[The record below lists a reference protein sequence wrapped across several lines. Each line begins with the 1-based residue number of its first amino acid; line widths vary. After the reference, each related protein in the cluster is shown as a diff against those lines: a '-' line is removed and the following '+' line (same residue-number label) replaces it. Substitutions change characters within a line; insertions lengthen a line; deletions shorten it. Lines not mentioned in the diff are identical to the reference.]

1 MKWKAN
7 AKFNQPLE
15 SASAWTAKDTAN
27 VVIHKL
33 HGLDDTLYLTCYD
46 CEIYNRSLHT
56 DDFEAAVRAAKMIIK
71 DWLAVMQERY
81 IPFIN
86 DSSETEIDRY

>member
-15 SASAWTAKDTAN
+15 SASVWTAKDTMN

-33 HGLDDTLYLTCYD
+33 HGLGDTLYLTCSD
-46 CEIYNRSLHT
+46 FGIYNMSLRT
-56 DDFEAAVRAAKMIIK
+56 DDFETAVRSAKAIIK
-71 DWLAVMQERY
+71 DGLAVMQERY

-86 DSSETEIDRY
+86 DSTETEISRY